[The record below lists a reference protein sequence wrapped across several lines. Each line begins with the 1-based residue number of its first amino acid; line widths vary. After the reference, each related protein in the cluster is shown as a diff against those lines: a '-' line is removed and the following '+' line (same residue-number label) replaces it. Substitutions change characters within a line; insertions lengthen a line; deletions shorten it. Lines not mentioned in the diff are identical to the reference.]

1 MDTKMIT
8 LLSLVLA
15 LATAI
20 ITIPSVYSEGGG
32 GLDCRGNIFGYQY
45 VNDSAYYEELYLGNA
60 TLATLS
66 CYYEIEESQ
75 YDGIDSSGEV
85 VAVYYVNGTLD
96 QPIIDEYAC
105 GTGLGEEF
113 SYGYITSPS
122 HFAAVAYTIPVLIDV
137 AADLM
142 PQIEGLTPQ
151 KCGTITNGTATNATT
166 AVPEVVLPEWIKT
179 NAGWWAD
186 GNVTDTEMANSLEF
200 LINENILV
208 LPPVEETVTSEVP
221 ATNATSTNATA
232 TTVEEIETTVVIP
245 EWIKIIAGMWADGLI
260 SDADYLNAIQFLVT
274 TEIITIT

>member
-1 MDTKMIT
+1 MDTKIIT

-15 LATAI
+15 LASAT

-32 GLDCRGNIFGYQY
+32 GLDCRGNIFGYNY

-60 TLATLS
+60 TLGSLS
-66 CYYEIEESQ
+66 CYYEIELSQ

-85 VAVYYVNGTLD
+85 IGIFYVNGTLD
-96 QPIIDEYAC
+96 QSIIDEYNC

-113 SYGYITSPS
+113 SYGYITSPT

-151 KCGTITNGTATNATT
+151 QCGTIINGTATNATT
-166 AVPEVVLPEWIKT
+166 AVPEVTLPEWIKT
-179 NAGWWAD
+179 DTGSWAD
-186 GNVTDTEMANSLEF
+186 GNVTDTEIANSFKF

-208 LPPVEETVTSEVP
+208 LPPVEETETSEVP
-221 ATNATSTNATA
+221 ATNVTATNATA
-232 TTVEEIETTVVIP
+232 TTLEELATTIVIP

-274 TEIITIT
+274 TQIIIIT

>member
-1 MDTKMIT
+1 MALVAVLAFAFIT
-8 LLSLVLA
+8 L
-15 LATAI
+15 
-20 ITIPSVYSEGGG
+20 PSVFADGAG
-32 GLDCRGNIFGYQY
+32 GLECTDNLFGYNY

-60 TLATLS
+60 TIGTLS
-66 CYYEIEESQ
+66 CYYEIEEAQ

-85 VAVYYVNGTLD
+85 VAVFYVDGSLV
-96 QPIIDEYAC
+96 QEIIDEYDC

-113 SYGYITSPS
+113 SYGYITSPT

-137 AADLM
+137 AADIM
-142 PQIEGLTPQ
+142 PQIEGLTPPQ
-151 KCGTITNGTATNATT
+151 CGTITNGTT
-166 AVPEVVLPEWIKT
+166 AVPEVALPEWIKT

-208 LPPVEETVTSEVP
+208 LPPVEETETSEVP
-221 ATNATSTNATA
+221 ATNATA
-232 TTVEEIETTVVIP
+232 TTLEEIETTVVIP
-245 EWIKIIAGMWADGLI
+245 EWIKTIAGMWADGLI